1 MGTEPIQPLLIKTS
15 IPMVISM
22 MVQALYNIIDS
33 LFVARIEEDA
43 LTAVSLA
50 FSMQNL
56 MIAIAIG
63 TGVGFSA
70 LVSKSLGERN
80 FEMANYAANNAIPLY
95 AITYLLSGFYP
106 ELVKTQGAAARLDDF
121 ILFNLIFLVLLMI
134 VRNLLPSD
142 FTPVLFLMIYLPWM
156 VYRGT
161 DNLFVKKEKV
171 PRFVVIS
178 SALLLGLPM
187 VLKLILDLFIIK

>member
-1 MGTEPIQPLLIKTS
+1 MAETAAKHLPPNRMGTDPIQPLLIKTS

-80 FEMANYAANNAIPLY
+80 FEMAR
-95 AITYLLSGFYP
+95 GF
-106 ELVKTQGAAARLDDF
+106 LRSFSVSDLKG
-121 ILFNLIFLVLLMI
+121 
-134 VRNLLPSD
+134 RN
-142 FTPVLFLMIYLPWM
+142 
-156 VYRGT
+156 
-161 DNLFVKKEKV
+161 E
-171 PRFVVIS
+171 
-178 SALLLGLPM
+178 
-187 VLKLILDLFIIK
+187 

>member
-1 MGTEPIQPLLIKTS
+1 MHPHFLSMSIWKNIFCVITSPRYGWEVINDSNIPAGRVLYSAYLPLLCLLAVTCFV
-15 IPMVISM
+15 PMIYDRTISFSS
-22 MVQALYNIIDS
+22 S
-33 LFVARIEEDA
+33 LMTGIVM
-43 LTAVSLA
+43 
-50 FSMQNL
+50 FSTYL
-56 MIAIAIG
+56 I
-63 TGVGFSA
+63 S
-70 LVSKSLGERN
+70 
-80 FEMANYAANNAIPLY
+80 YY

-178 SALLLGLPM
+178 SALLLGLPI